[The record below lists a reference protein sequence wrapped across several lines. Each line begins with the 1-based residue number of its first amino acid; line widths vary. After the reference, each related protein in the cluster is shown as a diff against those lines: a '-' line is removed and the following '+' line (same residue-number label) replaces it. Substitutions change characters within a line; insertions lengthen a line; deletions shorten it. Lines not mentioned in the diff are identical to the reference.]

1 MNNNEKVLIVKFF
14 NKIEPFFDK
23 PINSLKLNIAVVSNL
38 SENLTFINI
47 EISKIIIKYMIL
59 NNTHD
64 NTQIAYPILHSN
76 K

>member
-1 MNNNEKVLIVKFF
+1 MNNNEKVFIVRFF

-23 PINSLKLNIAVVSNL
+23 PINSIKLNIATVSNL
-38 SENLTFINI
+38 SDNQIFINI
-47 EISKIIIKYMIL
+47 EISNLIKYMIL
-59 NNTHD
+59 NSAHN

>member
-1 MNNNEKVLIVKFF
+1 MRFF

-23 PINSLKLNIAVVSNL
+23 PINSIKLNIATVSNL
-38 SENLTFINI
+38 SHNQIFINI
-47 EISKIIIKYMIL
+47 EISNLIKYMIL
-59 NNTHD
+59 NSAHN